1 MTEKKYKEVVP
12 CGILYTFNREYFL
25 LNPQPLARDSWQGDN
40 AYRFVVVPNKPIND
54 SVYADVEQP
63 IYSFARHIVTNAFT
77 IDYSPD
83 MPAIKIW
90 QLEDLDVTQMEW
102 PFPDDSDE
110 ELDRLEL
117 EEAF

>member
-1 MTEKKYKEVVP
+1 MTEKKYKDIVP
-12 CGILYTFNREYFL
+12 CGMLYTFNREYFL

-40 AYRFVVVPNKPIND
+40 AYRFVVVPAKPIILGD
-54 SVYADVEQP
+54 ISRLDC
-63 IYSFARHIVTNAFT
+63 YSFARHIVTTAFT
-77 IDYSPD
+77 IDYAPN
-83 MPAIKIW
+83 MPAIQIW

-102 PFPDDSDE
+102 PFPDDSEE

>member
-12 CGILYTFNREYFL
+12 CGMLYTFNREYFL

-40 AYRFVVVPNKPIND
+40 AYRFVVVPAKPISSSSDNGY
-54 SVYADVEQP
+54 VPV
-63 IYSFARHIVTNAFT
+63 YSFARHIVTNAFT
-77 IDYSPD
+77 IDYAPD

-102 PFPDDSDE
+102 PFPDDSEE